1 MVAPTSDPDSYFSGQ
16 NPRFL
21 LKKGTPRE
29 YDTLEFHV
37 STKAGMLWAYINPN
51 VAQVPPLLPMPTFP
65 DPSYFQ
71 HGVTDKLGL
80 SLDNYTK
87 YERALKSY
95 DRKQSLFLAQEKAL
109 AEVSTFLNQS
119 VHPDYH
125 WVYWKK
131 VTLRGRLIALKNKF
145 KPTAEKEP
153 TATVPEDES
162 DLKDEIIFE
171 SKNEDF
177 VPEPLIQEFL
187 PSKLVL
193 QQKLYGNS
201 SRLPLKPLKGD
212 ATIWY
217 RKLAHLGPRALEKVV
232 AKARKKVLRRQP
244 IRESKPFSTIC
255 ADLFEF
261 SNAFDRRTK
270 ALIITCPVIRAR
282 ISYTLKRKKHAL
294 TALMNAVAFL
304 ERQFH
309 IKVKTIVLDGET
321 AFGNR
326 FRRWLLDIGI
336 SHEPSPP
343 YTKEPAGV

>member
-51 VAQVPPLLPMPTFP
+51 VAQMPPLLPMPTFP
-65 DPSYFQ
+65 NPSYFQ

-95 DRKQSLFLAQEKAL
+95 DRKQSLFFVQEKAL
-109 AEVSTFLNQS
+109 AEILRGAFG
-119 VHPDYH
+119 
-125 WVYWKK
+125 
-131 VTLRGRLIALKNKF
+131 VTLNGETPDQTGGIKDTPSNRDDSRNNA
-145 KPTAEKEP
+145 AEKEP

-193 QQKLYGNS
+193 QQKLHGNS